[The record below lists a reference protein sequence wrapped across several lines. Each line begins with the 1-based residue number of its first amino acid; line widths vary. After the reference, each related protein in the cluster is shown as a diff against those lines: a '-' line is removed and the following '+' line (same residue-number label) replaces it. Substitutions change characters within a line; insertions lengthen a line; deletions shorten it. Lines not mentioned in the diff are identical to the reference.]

1 MNDKFSVII
10 PTIWLSDKIHNLLSD
25 LNQSE
30 NVGEIILID
39 NTGEFNLKITTHI
52 PKLRVISKG
61 KNIYV
66 NPAWNWGVSEAKFE
80 NLCISNDDV
89 NFDTS
94 VFDFI
99 KNHIDKGVIG
109 QWTGNYYMGNS
120 SKNFNLEKIQDRPS
134 GWGCLFFLK
143 KKNWVDVPN
152 NLKIACGDDFLIN
165 TIYGGAWQLV
175 GLPIDTHMSISSNS
189 LSGASSSRSEF
200 LKIQSEDIEAYSKE
214 ARPLVS
220 VLTLTYKRK
229 NLLEEAIF
237 SFLNQNYAG
246 PSEMV
251 IVNDCAD
258 VKYTFE
264 HKKIKIINLDRRFDS
279 ISDKLKYGFSQCG
292 ANNIYRLDDDDLLC
306 PWALTC
312 VAQQINERKGM
323 EVYRSEHQY
332 FFTNNNFSHKTGNI
346 NNGNV
351 YSKKYIMETE
361 FPKKSGNEDV
371 DFTFNFA
378 KKIDIKKNQATM
390 IYRWGMNTYHIS
402 TMGFENEST
411 LKITDDRTKNSEQ
424 GTVTLSPQFYND
436 YYSQIPLEDREKYQV
451 L

>member
-1 MNDKFSVII
+1 MSDKFSVII
-10 PTIWLSDKIHNLLSD
+10 PTIWLSDRIHNLLSD
-25 LNQSE
+25 LNQCE

-39 NTGEFNLKITTHI
+39 NTGEFNSKITN
-52 PKLRVISKG
+52 PVSKLKVISEG

-66 NPAWNWGVSEAKFE
+66 NPAFNWGVSIAKFE

-94 VFDFI
+94 VFEFI

-109 QWTGNYYMGNS
+109 QWTGNYYIKDG
-120 SKNFNLEKIQDRPS
+120 SKNFNLEKTQTRPS
-134 GWGCLFFLK
+134 GWGCLLFLK
-143 KKNWVDVPN
+143 KKNWINIPN
-152 NLKIACGDDFLIN
+152 NLKIACGDDFLFE
-165 TIYGGAWQLV
+165 TVYGGAWQLT
-175 GLPIDTHMSISSNS
+175 GLPIDTHMSSSSN
-189 LSGASSSRSEF
+189 RSQF
-200 LKIQSEDIEAYSKE
+200 LKIQSDDIEAYSKE
-214 ARPLVS
+214 ARPFIS
-220 VLTLTYKRK
+220 VLTITYKRK

-237 SFLNQNYAG
+237 SFLNQNYTG

-264 HKKIKIINLDRRFDS
+264 HEKIKIINLDHRFDS
-279 ISDKLKYGFSQCG
+279 ISDKLQYGFSQCG

-312 VAQQINERKGM
+312 VAQQINEKKGM
-323 EVYRSEHQY
+323 DVYRSEHQY
-332 FFTNNNFSHKTGNI
+332 FFSNNNFSYKTGNI

-351 YSKKYIMETE
+351 FSKKYIMETK

-378 KKIDIKKNQATM
+378 NKIDIKKNQATM

-402 TMGFENEST
+402 TMGFDNEST
-411 LKITDDRTKNSEQ
+411 LKMTDDMTKNSEK
-424 GTVTLSPQFYND
+424 GTVILNPQFYND
-436 YYSQIPLEDREKYQV
+436 YYSQIPLEDREKYQFV
-451 L
+451 